1 MKLPIRKILLLGIVI
16 TLVKPA
22 ILKAQVKDIEGNV
35 YKTCK
40 IGSHELMAENL
51 ATATFNN
58 GDKIPEAKTKEEW
71 IAAVK
76 SKTAAWCYYDN
87 DPANGK
93 KYGKL
98 YNIYAFNDSRK
109 ILPAGWKA
117 IAYETWPDL
126 KETLGDENFWIRM
139 KSVSGWKDENGEGK
153 SGTNETGFNLLPGG
167 YRINDGAFKSLGTF
181 SYLWRGRSE
190 ANSKSEV
197 IGIGLNMGSWFLY
210 SQIREEY
217 HPFGAYVRGEK
228 DILVLPDLKT
238 EIYLFEQIY
247 ESGKICGDVNKIIA
261 ELGKPD
267 KSALIPSQKGTLWSS
282 PKLTISQF
290 RYPSKLTEKD
300 SYTSYTAYLDD
311 PYDESDW
318 HTAAMGYITKELQEC
333 LNIKPMIDAQAT
345 HVFLM
350 NNGMIELGK
359 HPTTNK
365 LLIRITIT
373 K

>member
-1 MKLPIRKILLLGIVI
+1 
-16 TLVKPA
+16 
-22 ILKAQVKDIEGNV
+22 
-35 YKTCK
+35 
-40 IGSHELMAENL
+40 
-51 ATATFNN
+51 
-58 GDKIPEAKTKEEW
+58 
-71 IAAVK
+71 
-76 SKTAAWCYYDN
+76 
-87 DPANGK
+87 
-93 KYGKL
+93 
-98 YNIYAFNDSRK
+98 
-109 ILPAGWKA
+109 
-117 IAYETWPDL
+117 
-126 KETLGDENFWIRM
+126 M

-167 YRINDGAFKSLGTF
+167 YRIGDGSFASLGTF
-181 SYLWRGRSE
+181 SYLWRGR
-190 ANSKSEV
+190 AQADAKTEV
-197 IGIGLNMGSWFLY
+197 LGIGFNMASWFLF
-210 SQIREEY
+210 SQIKREDY
-217 HPFGAYVRGEK
+217 PFGAYVRGEK